1 MKDLLEKVKK
11 NYKNTDMIID
21 IFLENYR
28 RYNIYI
34 RLDYYKKL
42 KVYKLSWI
50 DLRNIK
56 GNNFENYTSYELI
69 PDYVFPHIEDKIN
82 AIKIK
87 EYVNF
92 ENYENKVT
100 INSKNFHIEFNRY
113 IPKEI
118 PELFNLINA
127 IFIHLPLELNVFYN
141 ELGAIFNGNKSK
153 YEYTE
158 EFAFDL
164 FNDDIAKQFDNE
176 IAKRGEKYYE
186 EGRVLFLEKVG
197 DRYFS
202 VVGGQALYVVIIK
215 YDEEKKTTQV
225 YCSCPCEFKCKHI
238 YSVIM
243 AIRNNKFH
251 KFYKISHKNDDMEL
265 LDRIMNFNFL
275 LTIGI
280 DDQDNNY
287 LVIEDGLIKLL
298 PVLNDYGKSEWLVVE
313 DDDNE
318 TLSKRLE
325 NIINNKKI

>member
-50 DLRNIK
+50 DLANIK

-69 PDYVFPHIEDKIN
+69 PDYVYPHIEDKIN

-127 IFIHLPLELNVFYN
+127 IFLHLPLELNVFYN
-141 ELGAIFNGNKSK
+141 ELGAIFTGNKSK

-158 EFAFDL
+158 EFSFDFVLL
-164 FNDDIAKQFDNE
+164 FI
-176 IAKRGEKYYE
+176 
-186 EGRVLFLEKVG
+186 FL
-197 DRYFS
+197 
-202 VVGGQALYVVIIK
+202 
-215 YDEEKKTTQV
+215 
-225 YCSCPCEFKCKHI
+225 
-238 YSVIM
+238 
-243 AIRNNKFH
+243 
-251 KFYKISHKNDDMEL
+251 
-265 LDRIMNFNFL
+265 
-275 LTIGI
+275 
-280 DDQDNNY
+280 
-287 LVIEDGLIKLL
+287 
-298 PVLNDYGKSEWLVVE
+298 
-313 DDDNE
+313 
-318 TLSKRLE
+318 
-325 NIINNKKI
+325 